1 MPFLSSVPF
10 CMKIIDR
17 YIGKSTLIATVF
29 AVAVLSFVLVLGNI
43 FKELLDL
50 LVERN
55 VPVQTV
61 LAFMMFVLPFSLA
74 FTIPWGLLTA
84 LLLIFGRL
92 SADNELIALRA
103 NGISIPRV
111 SLPIFCIAAIL
122 TAICFWINIDIAPRA
137 EKKMLLSIFEIAT
150 NNPSALFGADEVVN
164 EFPDRRVYVGDRKG
178 DTLINVIVIEID
190 RDNNPIK
197 MVHAERGNLIADP
210 AHSRL
215 LLKLYNAQFE
225 ERDPKDPRNIKK
237 IRQGI
242 NLIEGT
248 FPIPLQALYAEY
260 MNTGRVTSYTM
271 AELKKEELTTPNP
284 KRALR
289 VRVEISRRFSIS
301 FACLAFTLIAIPLGI
316 TAHRKETSVGFALS
330 LALAFIYFF
339 FILVARSLQEN
350 AQAHPVFLMWVPNIL
365 FITLGIFLFFRMA
378 RR

>member
-1 MPFLSSVPF
+1 
-10 CMKIIDR
+10 MKIIDR
-17 YIGKSTLIATVF
+17 YIGKSALVATFF

-50 LVERN
+50 LVNRD

-74 FTIPWGLLTA
+74 FTIPWGLLTG

-111 SLPIFCIAAIL
+111 SLPVICFAIIL
-122 TAICFWINIDIAPRA
+122 TGICFWLNIDIAPRA

-150 NNPSALFGADEVVN
+150 HNPSALFGADEVVS

-178 DTLINVIVIEID
+178 DMLMNVIVIEID
-190 RDNNPIK
+190 KNNNPTK
-197 MVHAERGNLIADP
+197 MVHAQRGRLIPDP

-225 ERDPKDPRNIKK
+225 ERDPKDPQNIKK

-242 NLIEGT
+242 NLVEGT

-260 MNTGRVTSYTM
+260 MNTKRVTSLTM
-271 AELKKEELTTPNP
+271 EELRKELITDPP

-301 FACLAFTLIAIPLGI
+301 LACIAFVLIAIPLGI

-330 LALAFIYFF
+330 ISLAFTYFF
-339 FILVARSLQEN
+339 FILVARALQEN
-350 AQAHPVFLMWVPNIL
+350 AQAHPVFLMWVPNVI
-365 FITLGIFLFFRMA
+365 FITLGIFLFWRMS

>member
-1 MPFLSSVPF
+1 
-10 CMKIIDR
+10 MKIIDR
-17 YIGKSTLIATVF
+17 YIGKSTLVATLF
-29 AVAVLSFVLVLGNI
+29 AVVVLSFVLVLGNI
-43 FKELLDL
+43 FKDLLDL
-50 LVERN
+50 LVNRN
-55 VPVQTV
+55 VPVYTV

-103 NGISIPRV
+103 NGISVPRV
-111 SLPIFCIAAIL
+111 SIPIFCISAIL
-122 TAICFWINIDIAPRA
+122 TALCFWINIDIAPRA

-150 NNPSALFGADEVVN
+150 NNPSALFGADEVVS

-190 RDNNPIK
+190 KDNNPIK
-197 MVHAERGNLIADP
+197 MVHAQRGKLIPDP

-242 NLIEGT
+242 NLVEGT
-248 FPIPLQALYAEY
+248 FPIPLQALYSEY
-260 MNTGRVTSYTM
+260 MNTGRLTSFTM
-271 AELKKEELTTPNP
+271 DELKKEELTTPNP

-330 LALAFIYFF
+330 IALAFTYFF
-339 FILVARSLQEN
+339 FILIARSLQEN
-350 AQAHPVFLMWVPNIL
+350 AQAYPVLLMWVPNIL
-365 FITLGIFLFFRMA
+365 FITLGIFLFSRMA